1 MSKFYEKYFDLF
13 NEDNV
18 YKIIYLNRIVTNIL
32 IKTHIRFQK

>member
-32 IKTHIRFQK
+32 IKNHIRLQK

>member
-32 IKTHIRFQK
+32 IKKHIRLQK